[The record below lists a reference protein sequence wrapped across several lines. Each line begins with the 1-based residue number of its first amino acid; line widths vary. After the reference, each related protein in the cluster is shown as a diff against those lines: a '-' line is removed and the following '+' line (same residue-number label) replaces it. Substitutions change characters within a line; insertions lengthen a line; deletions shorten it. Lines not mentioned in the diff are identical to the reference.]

1 MSETHV
7 VEQMETDLNTT
18 NQSADSGEILT
29 MISVKSD
36 ASQKDFKLPICIHQ
50 SAASKKGELL
60 GKSSSNFIFF
70 RVAYVFTV

>member
-36 ASQKDFKLPICIHQ
+36 ASQKDFKLPIRIHQ
-50 SAASKKGELL
+50 
-60 GKSSSNFIFF
+60 
-70 RVAYVFTV
+70 

>member
-29 MISVKSD
+29 LKSY
-36 ASQKDFKLPICIHQ
+36 L
-50 SAASKKGELL
+50 
-60 GKSSSNFIFF
+60 
-70 RVAYVFTV
+70 